1 MASWRR
7 LLGVVLLS
15 AFGVAAYA
23 NARLF
28 SRRDFADFKVYQ
40 QASARVLGAE
50 PLYRDED
57 GHFQYKYFPA
67 FAVVMIP
74 FAFGN
79 PEYVKPVWF
88 AISVA
93 LLAWFFQQMVTLLP
107 DRRRPAWVLYCW
119 LVPIA
124 AKFIVKELINGQTNV
139 LLGVIVLTGLAAAV
153 ERRHRLAGAC
163 MALAVF
169 VKPYALI
176 FLPWLALSLDL
187 SATVTFGVAMLIGL
201 LLPVPI
207 YGWSG
212 TQALLSGWFHVVT
225 TSTPPNLL
233 TRDAESLSAMW
244 AKWIGPGPR
253 AAMLTV
259 LSSILVAAIA
269 IPVWRRRSAVKL
281 PEFLEIA
288 LLLSMIPLLS
298 PQGWDYVFILALPAV
313 TCLIDRWRDV
323 SIPWRL
329 FTAIAIFMTC
339 LLTFDTVGQRLYMKV
354 TTYAIV
360 GVGGVLLLGALAR
373 LRIRALA

>member
-7 LLGVVLLS
+7 VLGIVLLS
-15 AFGVAAYA
+15 AFGAVAYVD
-23 NARLF
+23 ARLN
-28 SRRDFADFKVYQ
+28 SRRDFMDFKVYQ
-40 QASARVLGAE
+40 VASRRALGAE

-57 GHFQYKYFPA
+57 LHFQYKYFPA
-67 FAVVMIP
+67 FAFVMIP

-79 PEYVKPVWF
+79 PEYVKPLWF

-93 LLAWFFQQMVTLLP
+93 LFVWFFQQMVTLLP
-107 DRRRPAWVLYCW
+107 DRRRPDWVLYCW

-139 LLGVIVLTGLAAAV
+139 LFGVIVMAGLAAAV
-153 ERRHRLAGAC
+153 ERRSRLAGAC
-163 MALAVF
+163 MALAVW

-176 FLPWLALSLDL
+176 FLPWLTLSLDL
-187 SATVTFGVAMLIGL
+187 SATVTFAVVMLIGL

-207 YGWSG
+207 YGWNG
-212 TQALLSGWFHVVT
+212 TLALLSGWFHTVT
-225 TSTPPNLL
+225 TTTEPNLL

-244 AKWIGPGPR
+244 AKWIGIGPR
-253 AAMLTV
+253 AATLTV

-269 IPVWRRRSAVKL
+269 IPVWRRRMAVKS

-298 PQGWDYVFILALPAV
+298 PQGWDYVFVLALPAV
-313 TCLIDRWRDV
+313 ACLIDRWRDV
-323 SIPWRL
+323 SIPWRF

-339 LLTFDTVGQRLYMKV
+339 LLTFETVGQRLYMIV

-360 GVGGVLLLGALAR
+360 GLGGVLLLGPIAR
-373 LRIRALA
+373 LRLRALA